1 MRAAIDKDYN
11 QLFPKLRELHPH
23 QFAEETFTLD
33 EYKWAHA
40 VHSSRAWY
48 NSTQLNNP
56 LLPLFEAF
64 NYKEE
69 VSFTHHSALHTVRTL
84 HSHSL
89 FTNHFMESIQS
100 TLHIL
105 SLRNSL

>member
-1 MRAAIDKDYN
+1 MKLRVCTARMVRLREAIDKDYKE
-11 QLFPKLRELHPH
+11 LFPKLRELHPQ
-23 QFAEETFTLD
+23 QFAEGTFTLD

-69 VSFTHHSALHTVRTL
+69 VLHRV
-84 HSHSL
+84 HSL
-89 FTNHFMESIQS
+89 YAS
-100 TLHIL
+100 
-105 SLRNSL
+105 